1 MGYYVNKTSEGKELG
16 AKNKVQTLVDDGARI
31 VSPEW
36 RENLICVVD
45 NGFFEAAA
53 YCYNE
58 KEFRYFIENPDPRP
72 KTWLVHPMAKELAE

>member
-1 MGYYVNKTSEGKELG
+1 MGYYVNKDSKGQSLPSTGK
-16 AKNKVQTLVDDGARI
+16 AQALVADGAIR

-36 RENLICVVD
+36 QENLVCVVE
-45 NGFFEAAA
+45 NGFFDAAA

-58 KEFRYFIENPDPRP
+58 KEFDYFIENPDPRP